1 MPTCTA
7 RQAFHH
13 WCQQDPNAEQYMT
26 VAAVIQNVIQCYQVI
41 YEEKERVTTQTSLNR
56 FFKRVDRTE
65 SSKKLK
71 PMPSTAGL
79 REIAACPLFPIVN
92 CLVVKNLPAVQ
103 ETQIQSLGWEDPL
116 EKEMASHSSILA
128 WRFPWTEEP
137 GRLWS
142 RGLQRVGHDW
152 LANTRW
158 SFSSTISH
166 PLPPPVSN
174 SYCLSTWCQPLY
186 ASHCTVQGTALEDEK
201 CFVSI
206 WACSFFMYYLYE
218 KCYKPIRVHHY
229 IASCV
234 NWVPKLC

>member
-1 MPTCTA
+1 MK
-7 RQAFHH
+7 R
-13 WCQQDPNAEQYMT
+13 
-26 VAAVIQNVIQCYQVI
+26 
-41 YEEKERVTTQTSLNR
+41 KKVTTQTSLNR

-103 ETQIQSLGWEDPL
+103 ETQIQSLSWEDPL

-142 RGLQRVGHDW
+142 RGSQRVGHDW
-152 LANTRW
+152 LANTQW

-166 PLPPPVSN
+166 LLPPPVS
-174 SYCLSTWCQPLY
+174 SSFCLFHQCLYSIPVQPLY
-186 ASHCTVQGTALEDEK
+186 AVVVVLLYYRTFQGTVQ
-201 CFVSI
+201 
-206 WACSFFMYYLYE
+206 
-218 KCYKPIRVHHY
+218 
-229 IASCV
+229 
-234 NWVPKLC
+234 